1 MKIIKQNEKKRNHK
15 WYITFHER
23 EIIEKMLKQK
33 VSRRKIWKILWRWK
47 STISDETNRYS
58 TPSSWYEAPLAQLQ
72 FERNQKKKWNKRKIE
87 NDDRIKKYI
96 LEKLEL
102 DWSPEEISWRI
113 KLFHNDAD
121 MDNYIPYVCM
131 ETIYSYLYAKENKHL
146 KLYSKLRRHR
156 HDRIKHWTRKKNTV
170 DTIIK
175 NRVSI
180 KERENIIEKRERV
193 GDFESDSVIFP
204 GQKHVL
210 NTNICRTTRLARIE
224 LVKDKT
230 AVSSISVQ
238 KNIVYEM
245 DEIWS
250 PVFSFTF
257 DNWGENALHEQL
269 KELWV
274 KTYFCDPYCSYQKW
288 AIENLNMFIRQYLP
302 RSTDVS
308 KLNNQDI
315 YIIQEKLNNRPR
327 KCLWYLSPNEFFY
340 KKTWVK
346 PN

>member
-1 MKIIKQNEKKRNHK
+1 MKNIVKIEKKKTNK
-15 WYITFHER
+15 WYISFEER
-23 EIIEKMLKQK
+23 EMIEKLLKQS
-33 VSRRKIWKILWRWK
+33 VSYRKIWKILWRWK
-47 STISDETNRYS
+47 STISDEIKRYS
-58 TPSSWYEAPLAQLQ
+58 TQFSWYEACLAQKQ
-72 FERNQKKKWNKRKIE
+72 FLRNQKKKWNKKKIDL
-87 NDDRIKKYI
+87 NSKTKQFI
-96 LEKLEL
+96 LDWLNN

-113 KLFHNDAD
+113 KLFHNDPEL
-121 MDNYIPYVCM
+121 DNYIPYVCH
-131 ETIYSYLYAKENKHL
+131 ETIYAFLYASENKKL

-156 HDRIKHWTRKKNTV
+156 RIRIKHGTRKKNTV
-170 DTIIK
+170 NTIIK

-193 GDFESDSVIFP
+193 WDFESDSVVFP
-204 GQKHVL
+204 GQKGVL

-245 DEIWS
+245 DEIWVN
-250 PVFSFTF
+250 VFSFTF
-257 DNWGENALHEQL
+257 DNGGENALHEQL
-269 KELWV
+269 RDLWV
-274 KTYFCDPYCSYQKW
+274 NTYFCDPYCSYQKG

-302 RSTDVS
+302 RNTDLS
-308 KLNNQDI
+308 NISNHDI

-327 KCLWYLSPNEFFY
+327 KCLGYLTPNEFFY

>member
-15 WYITFHER
+15 WYITFYER
-23 EIIEKMLKQK
+23 ETIEKLLKQK

-47 STISDETNRYS
+47 SSISDEINRYK
-58 TPSSWYEAPLAQLQ
+58 TEASWYEAFLAERQ
-72 FERNQKKKWNKRKIE
+72 FHKNQRNKWNKKKIH
-87 NDDRIKKYI
+87 NDDRIKKFI
-96 LEKLEL
+96 LEWLDE

-113 KLFHNDAD
+113 KLFHSDSD
-121 MDNYIPYVCM
+121 MENYVPYVCM
-131 ETIYSYLYAKENKHL
+131 ETIYSFLYAKENKHL

-156 HDRIKHWTRKKNTV
+156 HKRVKYWTRKKNTV
-170 DTIIK
+170 DIIIK

-180 KERENIIEKRERV
+180 KERENIIEKRKRV

-204 GQKHVL
+204 GQKGVL

-230 AVSSISVQ
+230 ALSSISIQ

-245 DEIWS
+245 DEIWIN
-250 PVFSFTF
+250 VFSFTF
-257 DNWGENALHEQL
+257 DNGGENALHQQL
-269 KELWV
+269 NELWV
-274 KTYFCDPYCSYQKW
+274 KTYFCDPYCSYQKG

-302 RSTDVS
+302 RNTDLS
-308 KLNNQDI
+308 KLTNHDI

>member
-1 MKIIKQNEKKRNHK
+1 MKIIKENEKKRNHK
-15 WYITFHER
+15 WYISFHER
-23 EIIEKMLKQK
+23 EIIEKMIKQK
-33 VSRRKIWKILWRWK
+33 VTHRKIWKILWRWK
-47 STISDETNRYS
+47 STISDEINRYK
-58 TPSSWYEAPLAQLQ
+58 TYASWYLATLAQLQ
-72 FERNQKKKWNKRKIE
+72 FEKNQKNKWNKRKID
-87 NDDRIKKYI
+87 NDDRIKNYI
-96 LEKLEL
+96 LEKLDL

-113 KLFHNDAD
+113 KLFHNDSD

-131 ETIYSYLYAKENKHL
+131 ETIYSYLYAEDNKKL

-156 HDRIKHWTRKKNTV
+156 KVRIKHWTRKKNTV
-170 DTIIK
+170 DILIK

-180 KERENIIEKRERV
+180 KERENIIEKRIRV
-193 GDFESDSVIFP
+193 GDFESDSVIFS
-204 GQKHVL
+204 GRKAVL

-230 AVSSISVQ
+230 ALSSISVQ
-238 KNIVYEM
+238 KNIVCEM
-245 DEIWS
+245 DEIWIT
-250 PVFSFTF
+250 VKSFTF
-257 DNWGENALHEQL
+257 DNWGENALHKQL
-269 KELWV
+269 NDLWV
-274 KTYFCDPYCSYQKW
+274 KTYFCDPYCSYQKG

-302 RSTDVS
+302 SNTDVS
-308 KLNNQDI
+308 KLNNHDI

>member
-1 MKIIKQNEKKRNHK
+1 MKIIKQNEKKRKHK
-15 WYITFHER
+15 WYITFAER

-33 VSRRKIWKILWRWK
+33 VSHRKIWKILWRWK
-47 STISDETNRYS
+47 STISDEINRYS

-102 DWSPEEISWRI
+102 DWSPEEISWRM
-113 KLFHNDAD
+113 KLFHNDPD
-121 MDNYIPYVCM
+121 MDDYIPYVCM
-131 ETIYSYLYAKENKHL
+131 ETIYSFLYAKENKHL

-156 HDRIKHWTRKKNTV
+156 HNRIKHWTRKKNTV

-175 NRVSI
+175 NRISI

-204 GQKHVL
+204 GQKPVL

-308 KLNNQDI
+308 KFTKQDI

-327 KCLWYLSPNEFFY
+327 RCLGYLSPNEFFY

>member
-15 WYITFHER
+15 WYIKFYER
-23 EIIEKMLKQK
+23 EIIEKMLLQK

-47 STISDETNRYS
+47 SSISDEINRYE
-58 TPSSWYEAPLAQLQ
+58 TQASWYKAHLAQLQ

-87 NDDRIKKYI
+87 SDDRIKNYI
-96 LEKLEL
+96 LEKLDI

-113 KLFHNDAD
+113 KLFHSDPD

-131 ETIYSYLYAKENKHL
+131 ETIYSFIYAKENKHL

-156 HDRIKHWTRKKNTV
+156 RVRIKHWTRKRNTV
-170 DTIIK
+170 DVIIK
-175 NRVSI
+175 DRVPI
-180 KERENIIEKRERV
+180 NQRENIIEKRERV
-193 GDFESDSVIFP
+193 GDFESDSVLFP
-204 GQKHVL
+204 GQKAVL
-210 NTNICRTTRLARIE
+210 NTNICRTTRLARLE

-230 AVSSISVQ
+230 AISSISVQ

-245 DEIWS
+245 DEIWGN
-250 PVFSFTF
+250 VFSFTF
-257 DNWGENALHEQL
+257 DNGGENALHQQL
-269 KELWV
+269 NELWV
-274 KTYFCDPYCSYQKW
+274 KTYFCDPYCSYQKG

-302 RSTDVS
+302 RNTDVS
-308 KLNNQDI
+308 KLTNQDI

-327 KCLWYLSPNEFFY
+327 KCLWYLSPNEYFY

>member
-1 MKIIKQNEKKRNHK
+1 MKNIQRNEKKKNHK

-23 EIIEKMLKQK
+23 EMIEKLLKQNI
-33 VSRRKIWKILWRWK
+33 SYRKIWKILWRWK
-47 STISDETNRYS
+47 STISDEINRYS
-58 TPSSWYEAPLAQLQ
+58 TQSSWYEATLAERQ
-72 FERNQKKKWNKRKIE
+72 FHKKQRNKWNKKKID
-87 NDDRIKKYI
+87 NDDRIKQFI
-96 LEKLEL
+96 LDWLNE

-113 KLFHNDAD
+113 KLFHSDSD
-121 MDNYIPYVCM
+121 IENYVPYVCH
-131 ETIYSYLYAKENKHL
+131 ETIYSFLYAKENKHL

-156 HDRIKHWTRKKNTV
+156 RIRIKHGTRKKNTV
-170 DTIIK
+170 NTIIK

-193 GDFESDSVIFP
+193 WDFESDSVIFSR
-204 GQKHVL
+204 QKAVL

-245 DEIWS
+245 DEIWVN
-250 PVFSFTF
+250 VFSFTF
-257 DNWGENALHEQL
+257 DNGGENALHQQL
-269 KELWV
+269 NELWV
-274 KTYFCDPYCSYQKW
+274 KTYFCDSYCSYQKG

-302 RSTDVS
+302 RNTDLS
-308 KLNNQDI
+308 KLTQHDI

>member
-1 MKIIKQNEKKRNHK
+1 MKIIKENEKKKNHK

-23 EIIEKMLKQK
+23 EIIEKMLKQNI
-33 VSRRKIWKILWRWK
+33 SRRKIWKILLRWK
-47 STISDETNRYS
+47 STISDEINRYK
-58 TPSSWYEAPLAQLQ
+58 TYASWYQACLAQLQ

-87 NDDRIKKYI
+87 NDNRIKNYI
-96 LEKLEL
+96 LEKLIL

-113 KLFHNDAD
+113 RKFHNDPD
-121 MDNYIPYVCM
+121 MENYIPYVCM
-131 ETIYSYLYAKENKHL
+131 ETIYSFLYAKENKHL

-156 HDRIKHWTRKKNTV
+156 PRRIKYWTRKKNTV

-175 NRVSI
+175 NRIPI

-204 GQKHVL
+204 GQKGVL

-230 AVSSISVQ
+230 AISSISVQ

-245 DEIWS
+245 EEIWII
-250 PVFSFTF
+250 VQSFTF
-257 DNWGENALHEQL
+257 DNGGENALHEQL
-269 KELWV
+269 KDFWV
-274 KTYFCDPYCSYQKW
+274 KTYFCDPYCSYQKG

-302 RSTDVS
+302 RNTDLS
-308 KLNNQDI
+308 KLTSHDI

>member
-1 MKIIKQNEKKRNHK
+1 MRNIQQKGKKRNNK
-15 WYITFHER
+15 WYITFFER
-23 EIIEKMLKQK
+23 EIIEKLVKQK
-33 VSRRKIWKILWRWK
+33 VSHRKIWKIIWRWK
-47 STISDETNRYS
+47 SSISDEINRYR
-58 TPSSWYEAPLAQLQ
+58 TPAMWYEAVLAERQ
-72 FERNQKKKWNKRKIE
+72 FHRNQRNKWNKKKIDCD
-87 NDDRIKKYI
+87 NRIKQFI
-96 LEKLEL
+96 LDWLDK

-113 KLFHNDAD
+113 RKFHSNSDIES
-121 MDNYIPYVCM
+121 YVPYVCM
-131 ETIYSYLYAKENKHL
+131 ETIYSFLYAKENKHL
-146 KLYSKLRRHR
+146 RLYSKLRRHR
-156 HDRIKHWTRKKNTV
+156 HKRIKYWTRKKRTV

-180 KERENIIEKRERV
+180 KERENIIEKRKRV

-204 GQKHVL
+204 GKKAVL

-245 DEIWS
+245 DEIWVN
-250 PVFSFTF
+250 VFSFTF
-257 DNWGENALHEQL
+257 DNGWENALHQQL
-269 KELWV
+269 NELWV
-274 KTYFCDPYCSYQKW
+274 KTYFCDPYCSYQKG

-302 RSTDVS
+302 RNTDVS
-308 KLNNQDI
+308 KLTQQDI

>member
-1 MKIIKQNEKKRNHK
+1 MQIIKENIKKKNNK
-15 WYITFHER
+15 WYITFPER
-23 EIIEKMLKQK
+23 EIIEKMLDQH
-33 VSRRKIWKILWRWK
+33 VSYRKIWKILWRWK
-47 STISDETNRYS
+47 SSISDEINRYK
-58 TPSSWYEAPLAQLQ
+58 TYASWYQACLAQLQ
-72 FERNQKKKWNKRKIE
+72 FERNQKKKWNKRKID
-87 NDDRIKKYI
+87 NDDRIKNYI
-96 LEKLEL
+96 LEKLE
-102 DWSPEEISWRI
+102 DDRSPEEISWRI
-113 KLFHNDAD
+113 KLFHSDAD

-131 ETIYSYLYAKENKHL
+131 ETIYSYLYAEENRKL

-156 HDRIKHWTRKKNTV
+156 KVRVKHWTRKKNTADV
-170 DTIIK
+170 LIK
-175 NRVSI
+175 KRVPISQ
-180 KERENIIEKRERV
+180 RENIIEKRKRV
-193 GDFESDSVIFP
+193 WDFESDSVIFP
-204 GQKHVL
+204 WKKAVL

-245 DEIWS
+245 DEIWV
-250 PVFSFTF
+250 PVQSFTF
-257 DNWGENALHEQL
+257 DNWGENALHQQL
-269 KELWV
+269 NELWI
-274 KTYFCDPYCSYQKW
+274 KTYFCDPYCSYQKG

-302 RSTDVS
+302 RNTDVY
-308 KLNNQDI
+308 KLTQHDI

>member
-1 MKIIKQNEKKRNHK
+1 MKNIQQTKNKRNNN
-15 WYITFHER
+15 WYISFNER
-23 EIIEKMLKQK
+23 QIIEKLVIQK
-33 VSRRKIWKILWRWK
+33 VSNRNIAKILWRWK
-47 STISDETNRYS
+47 SSVSDEINRYS
-58 TPSSWYEAPLAQLQ
+58 TYSNWYDSCLAQRQ
-72 FERNQKKKWNKRKIE
+72 FERNQRKKWNKRKID
-87 NDDRIKKYI
+87 NDDRIKNFI
-96 LEKLEL
+96 LDWLEK

-113 KLFHNDAD
+113 KLLHNNKDLSD
-121 MDNYIPYVCM
+121 YIPYVCM
-131 ETIYSYLYAKENKHL
+131 ETIYSFLYAKENKHL

-156 HDRIKHWTRKKNTV
+156 HKRVKYWTRKKNTV

-180 KERENIIEKRERV
+180 NQRENIIEKRKRV

-204 GQKHVL
+204 GKKAVL

-245 DEIWS
+245 DEIW
-250 PVFSFTF
+250 VNIFSFTF
-257 DNWGENALHEQL
+257 DNGWENALHQQL
-269 KELWV
+269 NKLWV

-302 RSTDVS
+302 RNTDVS
-308 KLNNQDI
+308 TLTNSEI
-315 YIIQEKLNNRPR
+315 HIIQEKLNNRPR
-327 KCLWYLSPNEFFY
+327 KCLGYLSPNEFFY

>member
-15 WYITFHER
+15 WYITFAER

-47 STISDETNRYS
+47 STISDEINRYS

-72 FERNQKKKWNKRKIE
+72 FERNQKNKWNKRKIE

-113 KLFHNDAD
+113 KLFHNDPD
-121 MDNYIPYVCM
+121 MENYIPYVCK
-131 ETIYSYLYAKENKHL
+131 ETIYSYFYAKENKNL
-146 KLYSKLRRHR
+146 KLYYKLRRHR
-156 HDRIKHWTRKKNTV
+156 HNRIKHWTRKKNTV

-204 GQKHVL
+204 GQKPVL

-245 DEIWS
+245 YEIRS

-308 KLNNQDI
+308 KLTNQDI

>member
-1 MKIIKQNEKKRNHK
+1 MKIIKENEKKRNHK

-23 EIIEKMLKQK
+23 EIIEKLFKQK
-33 VSRRKIWKILWRWK
+33 ISYRKIAKILWRWK
-47 STISDETNRYS
+47 SSISDEINRYS
-58 TPSSWYEAPLAQLQ
+58 TQASWYEAVLAEKQ
-72 FERNQKKKWNKRKIE
+72 FHKKQSNKWNKKKID
-87 NDDRIKKYI
+87 NDNRIKQFI
-96 LEKLEL
+96 LDWLNE

-113 KLFHNDAD
+113 KKFHSDSD
-121 MDNYIPYVCM
+121 MENYIPYVCM
-131 ETIYSYLYAKENKHL
+131 ETIYSFLYAKENKHL

-156 HDRIKHWTRKKNTV
+156 HKRIKHWTRKRNTV
-170 DTIIK
+170 NTIIK
-175 NRVSI
+175 GRVSI
-180 KERENIIEKRERV
+180 KERENIIEKRKRV
-193 GDFESDSVIFP
+193 WDFESDSVVFP
-204 GQKHVL
+204 GQKGVL

-245 DEIWS
+245 DEIWIN
-250 PVFSFTF
+250 VFSFTF
-257 DNWGENALHEQL
+257 DNGGENALHQQL
-269 KELWV
+269 NELWV
-274 KTYFCDPYCSYQKW
+274 KTYFCDPYCSYQKG

-302 RSTDVS
+302 RNTDLS
-308 KLNNQDI
+308 KITQHDI

-327 KCLWYLSPNEFFY
+327 KCLWYLTPNEFFY

>member
-1 MKIIKQNEKKRNHK
+1 MQNIKENEKKRNHK
-15 WYITFHER
+15 WYITFEER
-23 EIIEKMLKQK
+23 EIIEKLLKQK
-33 VSRRKIWKILWRWK
+33 VSHRKIWKILWRWK
-47 STISDETNRYS
+47 STISDEINRYS
-58 TPSSWYEAPLAQLQ
+58 THSSWYEAILAERQ
-72 FERNQKKKWNKRKIE
+72 FLKKQKNKWNKKKIE
-87 NDDRIKKYI
+87 NDDRIKNYI
-96 LEKLEL
+96 LEKLDL

-113 KLFHNDAD
+113 KLFHSDPD

-131 ETIYSYLYAKENKHL
+131 ETIYSFLYSKENKHL

-156 HDRIKHWTRKKNTV
+156 HKRIKHWTRKKNTV
-170 DTIIK
+170 NTIIK

-180 KERENIIEKRERV
+180 KERENIIEKRKRI

-204 GQKHVL
+204 GQKAVL
-210 NTNICRTTRLARIE
+210 NTNIDRVSRLARIE

-245 DEIWS
+245 EEIWVN
-250 PVFSFTF
+250 VFSFTF
-257 DNWGENALHEQL
+257 DNWGENALHQQL
-269 KELWV
+269 NELGV
-274 KTYFCDPYCSYQKW
+274 KSYFCDPYCSYQKW

-302 RSTDVS
+302 RNTDVS
-308 KLNNQDI
+308 KLTHKDI

>member
-1 MKIIKQNEKKRNHK
+1 MKNIQQTKNKRNNN
-15 WYITFHER
+15 WYISFNER
-23 EIIEKMLKQK
+23 QIIEKLVIQK
-33 VSRRKIWKILWRWK
+33 VSNRNIAKILWRWK
-47 STISDETNRYS
+47 SSVSDEINRYS
-58 TPSSWYEAPLAQLQ
+58 TYSSWYDSCLAQRQ
-72 FERNQKKKWNKRKIE
+72 FERNQRKKWNKRKID
-87 NDDRIKKYI
+87 NDDRIKNFI
-96 LEKLEL
+96 LDWLEK

-113 KLFHNDAD
+113 KLLHNNKDLSD
-121 MDNYIPYVCM
+121 YIPYVCM
-131 ETIYSYLYAKENKHL
+131 ETIYSILYAKENKHL

-156 HDRIKHWTRKKNTV
+156 HKRVKYWTRKKNTV

-180 KERENIIEKRERV
+180 NQRENIIEKRKRV

-204 GQKHVL
+204 GKKAVL

-245 DEIWS
+245 DEIW
-250 PVFSFTF
+250 VNIFSFTF
-257 DNWGENALHEQL
+257 DNGWENALHQQL
-269 KELWV
+269 NKLWV

-302 RSTDVS
+302 RNTDVS
-308 KLNNQDI
+308 TLTNSEI
-315 YIIQEKLNNRPR
+315 HIIQEKLNNRPR
-327 KCLWYLSPNEFFY
+327 KCLGYLSPNEFFY

>member
-1 MKIIKQNEKKRNHK
+1 MKIIHKNVKKRNNK
-15 WYITFHER
+15 WYLTFHER
-23 EIIEKMLKQK
+23 EIIEKMLIQK
-33 VSRRKIWKILWRWK
+33 VSHRKIWKILWRWK
-47 STISDETNRYS
+47 STISDEIRRYS
-58 TPSSWYEAPLAQLQ
+58 TPASWYEAVLAEKQ
-72 FERNQKKKWNKRKIE
+72 FNRNQSKKWNKKKIE
-87 NDDRIKKYI
+87 NDFRIKNYI
-96 LEKLEL
+96 LEKLDL

-113 KLFHNDAD
+113 KLFHSDPD
-121 MDNYIPYVCM
+121 MDNYIPYVCH
-131 ETIYSYLYAKENKHL
+131 ETIYSYLYTKENKHL

-156 HDRIKHWTRKKNTV
+156 HKRVKYWSRVKRNV

-180 KERENIIEKRERV
+180 KDRENIIEKKQRV

-204 GQKHVL
+204 GKKAVL
-210 NTNICRTTRLARIE
+210 NTNICRVTRLARIE
-224 LVKDKT
+224 LVSDKS
-230 AVSSISVQ
+230 ALSSISVQ

-245 DEIWS
+245 EEKWVS
-250 PVFSFTF
+250 VFSFTF
-257 DNWGENALHEQL
+257 DNWTENALHEQL

-302 RSTDVS
+302 RNTDVS
-308 KLNNQDI
+308 KLTHHDI

-327 KCLWYLSPNEFFY
+327 KCLWYLSPNECFY